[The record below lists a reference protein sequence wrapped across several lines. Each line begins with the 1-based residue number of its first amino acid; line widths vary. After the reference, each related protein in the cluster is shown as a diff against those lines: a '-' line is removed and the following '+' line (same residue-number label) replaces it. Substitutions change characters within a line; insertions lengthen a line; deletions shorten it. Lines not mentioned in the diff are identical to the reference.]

1 MIPIMDS
8 LEMPLFHK
16 VKSLP
21 LQRLS
26 FTHSLF
32 KNCDK
37 NSNKM
42 PLSDLLT
49 FNLSCH
55 LHIKE
60 TDRLCTQYWIYNAA
74 MLIDSAHVSF
84 QGTLA
89 RTDTKVIVYTE
100 LFKATTISSH
110 FIILKKRESFKME

>member
-1 MIPIMDS
+1 
-8 LEMPLFHK
+8 MP
-16 VKSLP
+16 P
-21 LQRLS
+21 
-26 FTHSLF
+26 
-32 KNCDK
+32 
-37 NSNKM
+37 
-42 PLSDLLT
+42 SDLLT

-89 RTDTKVIVYTE
+89 RTDTKVIVY
-100 LFKATTISSH
+100 KATTISSH
-110 FIILKKRESFKME
+110 FIILKKLESFKVE